1 MCFFF
6 LVGNKPEVGKDDIV
20 NKKSTK
26 EAVVDKTVETTDLT
40 ASRKRGG
47 GDGESE
53 AVFHVFAELLSP
65 IIMDLQQLVL
75 DMGHDGNE
83 SGQHGPQLLQMHSL
97 LQAVNSLLEAGNEVN
112 AYKPIEDT
120 PGLTHFNFLKEVHN
134 SVISVGMTA
143 LLKAKS
149 PSSPQKKNIRSAEPG
164 GRKEIG
170 ILSQEVIS
178 ALHHLVELEYHVFE
192 EKLANL
198 WTFVFQMLGLDTA
211 SSEAIFTEALK
222 FGCRLLDIYSD
233 LRQAGLFYSL

>member
-1 MCFFF
+1 VCFFF
-6 LVGNKPEVGKDDIV
+6 LVGNKPEVGKDDIA

-26 EAVVDKTVETTDLT
+26 EAVVDKTEETTDLT

-47 GDGESE
+47 GGESE

-120 PGLTHFNFLKEVHN
+120 PGLTYFNFLKEVHN

-143 LLKAKS
+143 LLKVKS
-149 PSSPQKKNIRSAEPG
+149 PSSPQKKNIRSGEPG

-192 EKLANL
+192 EKLPNL
-198 WTFVFQMLGLDTA
+198 WTFVFQMLGLDMS